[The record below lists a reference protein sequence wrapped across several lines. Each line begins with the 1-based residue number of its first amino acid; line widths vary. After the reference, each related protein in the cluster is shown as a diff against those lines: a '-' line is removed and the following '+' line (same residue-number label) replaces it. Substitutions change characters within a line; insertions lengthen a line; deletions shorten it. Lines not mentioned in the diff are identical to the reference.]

1 MPDLNPN
8 WSNVCGVPMRFI
20 CDRSSNMYRAP
31 GFNGGGEGGG
41 GEGGGGEGGGDGGG
55 GEGGGG
61 EGGGDGG
68 GGEGGGGEGGGM
80 GAIFA
85 HVTPPIRLPL
95 PTQVDCFGQLP
106 VGLLYAYE
114 YEKRWQMP
122 FQYPKKA

>member
-1 MPDLNPN
+1 MLLPPEPQLAPPLYAGKL
-8 WSNVCGVPMRFI
+8 STVLATTPLTVQFEAQPVESVSTLIVSACGG
-20 CDRSSNMYRAP
+20 N
-31 GFNGGGEGGG
+31 
-41 GEGGGGEGGGDGGG
+41 
-55 GEGGGG
+55 
-61 EGGGDGG
+61 GG